1 MPKCLPRERGVEYQI
16 VVALGASEGFF
27 QTQDLRVLRASQLD
41 NQTGRAPA
49 VGDVLVDNQL
59 LTPAAFAERYEVI
72 DPLAHIQALED
83 HVDHV
88 EFAKVG
94 PTTICILTLKDG
106 INVVGNINPP
116 VGGFLMDQ
124 EGEEMA
130 YADALRH
137 LALLESHRIARRY
150 ALQESDSDQEDL
162 QPHS

>member
-1 MPKCLPRERGVEYQI
+1 MPKCLPRERGIEYQV

-27 QTQDLRVLRASQLD
+27 QTQDMRVRQAAHLG

-49 VGDVLVDNQL
+49 VGDVLVGNQL
-59 LTPAAFAERYEVI
+59 MTPVAFAERYEVI
-72 DPLAHIQALED
+72 DPLTHIETLED

-88 EFAKVG
+88 EFARVG

-116 VGGFLMDQ
+116 VGGFLKDQ
-124 EGEEMA
+124 EGEELA

-137 LALLESHRIARRY
+137 LATLESHRIARRY